1 MTKLDKAT
9 ENFGAINALNEA
21 LKIVQ
26 EQMSRQEDKITSA
39 VIFAKL
45 KELRDNYE
53 KKYEGVINGNA

>member
-1 MTKLDKAT
+1 MRKLDKAI

-26 EQMSRQEDKITSA
+26 EQMAQPEDKMTSA

-45 KELRDNYE
+45 KELRDTYE
-53 KKYEGVINGNA
+53 KKYEEVVNGNA

>member
-9 ENFGAINALNEA
+9 ETFGAINALNEA

-26 EQMSRQEDKITSA
+26 EQMSRPEDKITSA

-45 KELRDNYE
+45 KELRDTYE
-53 KKYEGVINGNA
+53 KKYEEVVNGNA

>member
-26 EQMSRQEDKITSA
+26 EQMARPEDKITSA
-39 VIFAKL
+39 VIFTKL
-45 KELRDNYE
+45 KELRDTYE
-53 KKYEGVINGNA
+53 KKYEEVVNRNA

>member
-9 ENFGAINALNEA
+9 ENFVAINALNEA

-26 EQMSRQEDKITSA
+26 EQMAQPEDKITSA

-45 KELRDNYE
+45 KELRDTYE
-53 KKYEGVINGNA
+53 KKYEEVVNGNA